1 MPTVIVRR
9 KEGEQASSLVY
20 RFTKKVRQS
29 GVLLEAKKRRFS
41 DRQPNRNKRRLSAI
55 HRVGKSEEMGKTKRL
70 GKA

>member
-41 DRQPNRNKRRLSAI
+41 SRQPNRNKRRLSAV
-55 HRVGKSEEMGKTKRL
+55 HRVEKSEEMGKAKRL
-70 GKA
+70 GRV

>member
-1 MPTVIVRR
+1 M
-9 KEGEQASSLVY
+9 VY